1 MLIDVHCHLTGREY
15 ERVGGVAAVLD
26 RARAAG
32 VKAVVCSAFD
42 MDSSY
47 RAAEL
52 ANRFADV
59 YFCAGFQPQ
68 ELKKYRD
75 GDLERIA
82 ALANHPKCVGIGE
95 IGLDYHYPDNPLK
108 EQQKEIFE
116 RQIRLADAA
125 GLPVVVHSR
134 DAAADTLEILRAN
147 RAFLKNGA
155 LLHCYSYSKEMVG
168 EFAALGM
175 YFSLGGTS
183 TYKGA
188 KKVQESVR
196 RTPADRI
203 LTETDSPYLTPEPLR
218 GSFPNEPKNVV
229 RVLENLAVLREE
241 KKEALEK
248 QISQN
253 AKRLFFRLKTEE
265 L

>member
-1 MLIDVHCHLTGREY
+1 MYFDSHAHYDDEAFA
-15 ERVGGVAAVLD
+15 ED
-26 RARAAG
+26 RAGILHTLPQKGVCGVINAASNLESANQCIHLAEQYDFIYAAAG
-32 VKAVVCSAFD
+32 IHGLDVETVRP
-42 MDSSY
+42 DSM
-47 RAAEL
+47 
-52 ANRFADV
+52 
-59 YFCAGFQPQ
+59 
-68 ELKKYRD
+68 
-75 GDLERIA
+75 ERLA
-82 ALANHPKCVGIGE
+82 ALLSHRKVVAVGE
-95 IGLDYHYPDNPLK
+95 IGLDYHYPDNPAREL
-108 EQQKEIFE
+108 QKEIFSA
-116 RQIRLADAA
+116 QLKLADEA

-134 DAAADTLEILRAN
+134 DAAADTLEL
-147 RAFLKNGA
+147 LKDNAELLKRGG
-155 LLHCYSYSKEMVG
+155 LLHCYSYSAEMLR
-168 EFAALGM
+168 EFAALGF
-175 YFSLGGTS
+175 YFSFGGTS

>member
-15 ERVGGVAAVLD
+15 ERVGGVTAVLD

-95 IGLDYHYPDNPLK
+95 IGLDYHYPD
-108 EQQKEIFE
+108 QSFE
-116 RQIRLADAA
+116 GAA
-125 GLPVVVHSR
+125 EGNFR
-134 DAAADTLEILRAN
+134 AADTACGR
-147 RAFLKNGA
+147 
-155 LLHCYSYSKEMVG
+155 
-168 EFAALGM
+168 
-175 YFSLGGTS
+175 GGT
-183 TYKGA
+183 A
-188 KKVQESVR
+188 
-196 RTPADRI
+196 
-203 LTETDSPYLTPEPLR
+203 R
-218 GSFPNEPKNVV
+218 GRS
-229 RVLENLAVLREE
+229 
-241 KKEALEK
+241 
-248 QISQN
+248 
-253 AKRLFFRLKTEE
+253 
-265 L
+265 

>member
-52 ANRFADV
+52 ANRFSDV

-82 ALANHPKCVGIGE
+82 ALASDPKCVGIGE

-183 TYKGA
+183 TYKNA
-188 KKVQESVR
+188 KKIHENAR
-196 RTPADRI
+196 AIPADR
-203 LTETDSPYLTPEPLR
+203 LVSETDSPYLTPEPFR
-218 GSFPNEPKNVV
+218 GSFPNEPEKVKYVV
-229 RVLENLAVLREE
+229 ENLARLREE
-241 KKEALEK
+241 KKEELEER
-248 QISQN
+248 IFAN
-253 AKRLFFRLKTEE
+253 AKRLFPRLKA
-265 L
+265 

>member
-68 ELKKYRD
+68 ELKKYRV

-116 RQIRLADAA
+116 RQIRLADEA

-134 DAAADTLEILRAN
+134 DAAADTLESLRAN

-155 LLHCYSYSKEMVG
+155 LLHCYSYSKEMVR

-183 TYKGA
+183 TYKNA
-188 KKVQESVR
+188 KKIHENAR
-196 RTPADRI
+196 AIPADR
-203 LTETDSPYLTPEPLR
+203 LVSETDSPYLTPEPLR
-218 GSFPNEPKNVV
+218 G
-229 RVLENLAVLREE
+229 RR
-241 KKEALEK
+241 ALE
-248 QISQN
+248 
-253 AKRLFFRLKTEE
+253 
-265 L
+265 